1 MTMGE
6 ELAAARDSEL
16 VPEEDGGEP
25 RSTAPPS
32 SKPQS
37 GLRPELVAIVDDD
50 PTARRLMRF
59 WLERAGYRTVEFVC
73 GRDAVEHP
81 GEPPA
86 IACVDLGLG
95 DVSGI
100 EVIRHLRALD
110 AEMPTI
116 VVTAQREVET
126 AVAAMRAGAYDYVTK
141 PLDCDRLLHAVG
153 RAKERRS
160 LALSVKRLRSA
171 LGEKT
176 VLGSIV
182 GQSRPMREL
191 AQQVTRVLESDV
203 AVCIFGE
210 SGTGKELVARAIHN
224 GGPRKH
230 GPFVAINCAGIPES
244 LQESELFGH
253 ERGAFTGATQMRRGR
268 FEQAHG
274 GTLFLDELGEMS
286 LATQAALLRTL
297 QERTIRRVG
306 GAVETPVDVRI
317 VCATHRD
324 LRDEVEAGRFRED
337 LYFRL
342 VVYPIH
348 LPPLRQ
354 RKEDIPVLVG
364 HFLRKLSSDVGRRVE
379 RIEPEALDALMR
391 HSWPGNVR
399 ELENVVHRSLL
410 ACSSDVVKLSDLP
423 ADIRCGVL
431 PALPPAPDRPG
442 GGRWA
447 EEFPEDEVVPLREL
461 ERRAIQ
467 HALKVTQGSVSKA
480 AKMLGIGER
489 TLYRKI
495 KEYELGA

>member
-1 MTMGE
+1 
-6 ELAAARDSEL
+6 
-16 VPEEDGGEP
+16 
-25 RSTAPPS
+25 
-32 SKPQS
+32 
-37 GLRPELVAIVDDD
+37 
-50 PTARRLMRF
+50 MRF

-253 ERGAFTGATQMRRGR
+253 ERGAFTGAAQRKRGM
-268 FEQAHG
+268 FELADK
-274 GTLFLDELGEMS
+274 GTLFLDEIGDMSPSAQAKVLRALQSGEI
-286 LATQAALLRTL
+286 T
-297 QERTIRRVG
+297 RVG
-306 GAVETPVDVRI
+306 SESTISVDVRI
-317 VCATHRD
+317 IAATNKD
-324 LRDEVEAGRFRED
+324 LETEVAEGRFRED

-342 VVYPIH
+342 NVVPIRS
-348 LPPLRQ
+348 PSLRE
-354 RKEDIPVLVG
+354 RKSDIPQLAQA
-364 HFLRKLSSDVGRRVE
+364 FLRTFCRENGMREKTFTPELLGALTE
-379 RIEPEALDALMR
+379 RP
-391 HSWPGNVR
+391 WPGNVR
-399 ELENVVHRSLL
+399 ELKNVVERMAILGGDPL
-410 ACSSDVVKLSDLP
+410 DVEDLP
-423 ADIRCGVL
+423 EVGRLGGAVPRDSE
-431 PALPPAPDRPG
+431 PPWTPG
-442 GGRWA
+442 PSASGGRKTLKEFREEA
-447 EEFPEDEVVPLREL
+447 EKKYILEVLEEVGWNISRAASEL
-461 ERRAIQ
+461 G
-467 HALKVTQGSVSKA
+467 V
-480 AKMLGIGER
+480 ER
-489 TLYRKI
+489 TNLHKKI
-495 KEYELGA
+495 RHYGIKRESA